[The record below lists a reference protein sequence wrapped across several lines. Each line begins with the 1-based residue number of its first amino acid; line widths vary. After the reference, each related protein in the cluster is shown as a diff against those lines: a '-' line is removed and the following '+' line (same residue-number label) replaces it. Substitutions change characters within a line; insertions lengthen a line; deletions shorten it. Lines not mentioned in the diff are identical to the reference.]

1 MITASPKVGLKIYK
15 SKRRTKI
22 MAKKKLTLK
31 GITFPDFGDD
41 DSKKNFRLVFYIG
54 YTDDSGDEA
63 VEVISKPGE
72 RHWQWRNKNKDAY
85 LKPTKKGNSVELD
98 MLVLKNGDGEKIEK
112 GSNKIAEIEG
122 DITDITV
129 QFMDVH
135 DKTIADFLVKGV
147 LPQLLTVWKISG
159 LNPIDFAP
167 IPGGVKVILKD
178 KFDLEE
184 MADSAAEFYKKKLKD
199 KMLHSLSTEYD
210 GEKTLTLKDENV
222 EWKKGKT
229 GTYAVKIGIT

>member
-1 MITASPKVGLKIYK
+1 
-15 SKRRTKI
+15 

-54 YTDDSGDEA
+54 YTDENGDEA
-63 VEVISKPGE
+63 VEVISKPEE

-85 LKPTKKGNSVELD
+85 LKPKTIGDSVELD
-98 MLVLKNGDGEKIEK
+98 TLVLKNGDGEKIAQ
-112 GSNKIAEIEG
+112 GSNKIVEIEG
-122 DITDITV
+122 EITDITV

-135 DKTIADFLVKGV
+135 DKTIADVLVKTV
-147 LPQLLTVWKISG
+147 LPQLLTVWKASG

-167 IPGGVKVILKD
+167 IPGGIKVLIKD
-178 KFDLEE
+178 KFNLEE
-184 MADSAAEFYKKKLKD
+184 MADSAAEFYAKKLKD
-199 KMLHSLSTEYD
+199 KMLHSISTEYD
-210 GEKTLTLKDENV
+210 GEKTLTLKEDKV

-229 GTYAVKIGIT
+229 GTYAVKIGIA

>member
-1 MITASPKVGLKIYK
+1 
-15 SKRRTKI
+15 
-22 MAKKKLTLK
+22 MAIKKLTLK

-54 YTDDSGDEA
+54 YTDENGDEA
-63 VEVISKPGE
+63 VEVISKPDE
-72 RHWQWRNKNKDAY
+72 RHWQWRNNKKDAY
-85 LKPTKKGNSVELD
+85 LKPTAKGDSVELD
-98 MLVLKNGDGEKIEK
+98 TLVLKNGDGEKIEK
-112 GSNKIAEIEG
+112 GSNKIAAIEG

-147 LPQLLTVWKISG
+147 LPQLLTVWKVSG

-178 KFDLEE
+178 KFNLEE
-184 MADSAAEFYKKKLKD
+184 MAGSAAEFYSKKLKD
-199 KMLHSLSTEYD
+199 KMLHSISAEYD
-210 GEKTLTLKDENV
+210 GEKTMILKEDKV
-222 EWKKGKT
+222 EWKKGKK
-229 GTYAVKIGIT
+229 GTYAVKIGIA